1 MPVQYAIN
9 EKMKEAAASVLPVT
23 VIVAVLCLAL
33 VPVDTG
39 LMLSFLI
46 GSLLLIVGMGLFT
59 LGADM
64 SMSRIGNLI
73 GAKMTK
79 SRRLWLIL
87 ALSFVLGAA
96 ITIAEPDLQVLAT
109 NVPAI
114 DKTALVLTVSVGV
127 GLFLMICMARILFRI
142 SLRTLLIVFYALVF
156 LGAFLSDRSILSVA
170 FDSGGVTTGPMTV
183 PFIMALGVGVA
194 SIRSDED
201 AKADSFGLVALCSI
215 GPVAAVLL
223 LGAIYQPE
231 TDAAA
236 ETVIAALENTV
247 EMGGQY
253 LHAIPEYMGEVAVA
267 LLPIFAFFLVFQV
280 VSLHLRRLLMNII
293 SNAVKYNRVGG
304 EIRLGCCEKP
314 SADPE
319 TAQIEFTCADTGIG
333 MSEEFQK
340 HVFEPFAQER
350 NTARSEYGGTGLGMP
365 IAKSLAEK
373 MGGTLSFVSR
383 QGVGTTFTLSLPFRI
398 CHAPEKRNKPKRLLQ
413 TSSIA
418 GLHVLVAEDNRMNM
432 EIAEFVL
439 NVEEAFIIKAVNGEE
454 AVRIFADSR
463 PGEIDAILM
472 DVMMPVMDGLEA
484 TRRIRAMKRPD
495 ARTIPIIAMTAN
507 AFAEDRQRAFAA
519 GMDMHI
525 AKPLEGSEM
534 VETLERFVK
543 SSRK

>member
-280 VSLHLRRLLMNII
+280 VSLHLRRLPFARILAGILYTYVGLVLFLTGVNIGFSPLGYVLGAQLTVGWRVWLLVPVSMLMGWYII
-293 SNAVKYNRVGG
+293 NAEPAVHILNRQV
-304 EIRLGCCEKP
+304 EEL
-314 SADPE
+314 SAGTI
-319 TAQIEFTCADTGIG
+319 TARAMGVSLSVAVAAANGLAMVRVLTGIPILWFLVPG
-333 MSEEFQK
+333 YA
-340 HVFEPFAQER
+340 VA
-350 NTARSEYGGTGLGMP
+350 LG
-365 IAKSLAEK
+365 
-373 MGGTLSFVSR
+373 LSFFVPR
-383 QGVGTTFTLSLPFRI
+383 TFTAIAFDSGGVASGPLTATFMLPLAMGACGALGGNVMTDAFGLDDAAHHRTGDG
-398 CHAPEKRNKPKRLLQ
+398 RNL
-413 TSSIA
+413 
-418 GLHVLVAEDNRMNM
+418 
-432 EIAEFVL
+432 
-439 NVEEAFIIKAVNGEE
+439 
-454 AVRIFADSR
+454 
-463 PGEIDAILM
+463 
-472 DVMMPVMDGLEA
+472 
-484 TRRIRAMKRPD
+484 RRQVP
-495 ARTIPIIAMTAN
+495 P
-507 AFAEDRQRAFAA
+507 QRADRPRR
-519 GMDMHI
+519 G
-525 AKPLEGSEM
+525 L
-534 VETLERFVK
+534 R
-543 SSRK
+543 RR